1 MTSRDP
7 RRILAAMLIALLVG
21 GGLMSV
27 TPAGAE
33 VASAAATNWKKIW
46 KKQLAPL
53 ADKRYYKKA
62 ASDAKYSTKT
72 ETSTALSGFY
82 TKAQSDAAYALKA
95 QTYTKT
101 ESDAAYAP
109 KAQSYTKAES
119 DAKYAP
125 AQPLYRGSM
134 LFFDDAAAAG
144 SGVSE
149 SFSFGATFPTAPTP
163 HYIAPGAAVPAGC
176 SGTAAA
182 PNAAAGHLCV
192 FASNKFNTGVVDIC
206 SGATATCGAADAFGA
221 SIYTYSAA
229 AGQFGIY
236 ASWAARPSGPVVNP
250 SFAPA
255 VKGAT
260 NIAAQ
265 PRGSAPGAD

>member
-125 AQPLYRGSM
+125 AQKLIRGTFGM
-134 LFFDDAAAAG
+134 GTTAAG
-144 SGVSE
+144 ASSTYMD
-149 SFSFGATFPTAPTP
+149 SISFGVTLSAAPTA
-163 HYIAPGAAVPAGC
+163 HYIAIGDPVPAGC
-176 SGTAAA
+176 AGTAAEPDA
-182 PNAAAGHLCV
+182 SPGNLCV
-192 FASNKFNTGVVDIC
+192 FETYKGGPASAPFIC
-206 SGATATCGAADAFGA
+206 ALAGSCPASSTVGAAVGGYATGA
-221 SIYTYSAA
+221 GTIQII
-229 AGQFGIY
+229 GN
-236 ASWAARPSGPVVNP
+236 WAVRPVALA
-250 SFAPA
+250 APA
-255 VKGAT
+255 FSKGPQQ
-260 NIAAQ
+260 NE
-265 PRGSAPGAD
+265 GAPSVGRLGD